1 MKTVLFF
8 ALAFATFPLHAG
20 DFKRFYA
27 ADPGEEITALKAI
40 PGDGVVI
47 TSDKKDGSGKVVR
60 VLLPER
66 QLSLRL
72 PEGAVAIAA
81 GGDYGVIFT
90 VGGVLYRKPVGPLGP
105 TERLAAGADGKL
117 TVSELSVKGFTLTG
131 GDGAAITTATS
142 PKWPAALRPCDPA
155 AAKTP
160 LVITPVRI
168 MLSYDEGRDL
178 RVVEQIEG
186 GKVIIAHG
194 RCGSDFIWTIISTSR
209 GALLL
214 PARRTVQIY
223 NPEDGTRLAKET
235 ISKETPQTDI
245 LVPWRQLS
253 ESGAAHLIVLTYP
266 GIEWWGPQAKHL
278 EQWGEVI
285 INADAA
291 K

>member
-1 MKTVLFF
+1 MKSILFI
-8 ALAFATFPLHAG
+8 AFAFSTQLLHAG

-27 ADPGEEITALKAI
+27 PDPGEAITALTAI

-47 TSDKKDGSGKVVR
+47 TSRPKDGSGDVIR

-81 GGDYGVIFT
+81 GGDYGVIFSL
-90 VGGVLYRKPVGPLGP
+90 GGALYRKPVGPLGP
-105 TERLAAGADGKL
+105 TQRLAAGAGGKL

-131 GDGAAITTATS
+131 GDGAAITTAPS
-142 PKWPAALRPCDPA
+142 PNWPAALRPCDPA
-155 AAKTP
+155 SAKTP

-194 RCGSDFIWTIISTSR
+194 RCGAEFIWTIISTSR

-214 PARRTVQIY
+214 PARRSVQLY
-223 NPEDGTRLAKET
+223 NPEDGARLAKET
-235 ISKETPQTDI
+235 ISKEAPQTDI

-266 GIEWWGPQAKHL
+266 GIEWWGPKAKHL

-285 INADAA
+285 VNITGVN
-291 K
+291 